1 MSLIVIIFSMFKV
14 TVNGTPYH
22 KSCFKCTHGGCV
34 ISPSNYI
41 AHEGRLYCKHHHIQ
55 LIKEKGNLSQLE
67 GEQEKDAMDEN
78 VNGREVA
85 AET

>member
-1 MSLIVIIFSMFKV
+1 M
-14 TVNGTPYH
+14 
-22 KSCFKCTHGGCV
+22 

-67 GEQEKDAMDEN
+67 GDHVNKDGDSDKVSAT
-78 VNGREVA
+78 EVA
-85 AET
+85 AEI